1 MPYQMDSKFF
11 MKIALGVIWWIALW
25 GIFEIIIEHYTKRSV
40 AMRLAFYVTMI
51 VFVIGVTNC
60 HPELEEIF
68 TV

>member
-1 MPYQMDSKFF
+1 MPYQMDTKFF

>member
-1 MPYQMDSKFF
+1 MDSKFF